1 MTLSRNR
8 QRSYSAEE
16 LEEHTGFD
24 RRTIAYYVQEGLLPR
39 VGRRGPRTRYP
50 ALVRDRLLFIQ
61 RVREAEEMGE
71 IEPLSLNDL
80 RQLFAKLSP
89 SIIFEVADQM
99 APVRLAV
106 AALAKT
112 VDEATAQRK
121 ASARHIAREQTWRA
135 MESAPEYESAYESA
149 KTQDT
154 QELLRATAAASTT
167 EAPRRMP
174 KPKDEDLDYEPEA
187 AASLHEEDKLLYAA
201 EALQAP
207 KATEKAAGENTVA
220 ELTRLL
226 SQLDYRAGQGSQ
238 HSPDDIESWSRVRI
252 TEDIELAVRGL
263 RAEDESLLADLA
275 KQIRRLIV
283 D

>member
-1 MTLSRNR
+1 MTLSGNR

-71 IEPLSLNDL
+71 IEPLSLSDL

-106 AALAKT
+106 ATLAK
-112 VDEATAQRK
+112 VADGPAARRS
-121 ASARHIAREQTWRA
+121 AAARHIAREQSWRA
-135 MESAPEYESAYESA
+135 MESTAEYDAGKMDEPA
-149 KTQDT
+149 QR
-154 QELLRATAAASTT
+154 LLSAAS
-167 EAPRRMP
+167 PRGP
-174 KPKDEDLDYEPEA
+174 GLDDGAVDYEPDDPIDEE
-187 AASLHEEDKLLYAA
+187 ASLLREARGPEEDTSRELIELLGELDRQARQGGVESP
-201 EALQAP
+201 EA
-207 KATEKAAGENTVA
+207 V
-220 ELTRLL
+220 
-226 SQLDYRAGQGSQ
+226 
-238 HSPDDIESWSRVRI
+238 ESWSRVKI
-252 TEDIELAVRGL
+252 TPEIELSARGL
-263 RAEDESLLADLA
+263 RGKGESLLNEVA
-275 KQIRRLIV
+275 KRIRRLIK
-283 D
+283 

>member
-1 MTLSRNR
+1 MTLSGNR

-71 IEPLSLNDL
+71 IEPLSLSDL

-106 AALAKT
+106 ATLAK
-112 VDEATAQRK
+112 VADGPAARRS
-121 ASARHIAREQTWRA
+121 AAARHIAREQSWRA
-135 MESAPEYESAYESA
+135 MESTAEYDAGKADEPAPRPLLAASPRSPEPDYEALHYAPDDQFDNEASLLRKPRGTGEEEPSRELI
-149 KTQDT
+149 
-154 QELLRATAAASTT
+154 ELLG
-167 EAPRRMP
+167 E
-174 KPKDEDLDYEPEA
+174 LDRQARQGGVESPEA
-187 AASLHEEDKLLYAA
+187 
-201 EALQAP
+201 
-207 KATEKAAGENTVA
+207 V
-220 ELTRLL
+220 
-226 SQLDYRAGQGSQ
+226 
-238 HSPDDIESWSRVRI
+238 ESWSRVKI
-252 TEDIELAVRGL
+252 TPEIELSARGL
-263 RAEDESLLADLA
+263 RGKGESLLNEVA
-275 KQIRRLIV
+275 KRIRRLIK
-283 D
+283 

>member
-99 APVRLAV
+99 APVRFAV
-106 AALAKT
+106 AALSKT
-112 VDEATAQRK
+112 LDEATVQRK
-121 ASARHIAREQTWRA
+121 AAARHIAREQTWRA
-135 MESAPEYESAYESA
+135 MESAAEYESAYESA
-149 KTQDT
+149 KS
-154 QELLRATAAASTT
+154 QEPLRASAAAPTT

-187 AASLHEEDKLLYAA
+187 AASILKEDILLYAPEAPRAA
-201 EALQAP
+201 E
-207 KATEKAAGENTVA
+207 ENTVA

-226 SQLDYRAGQGSQ
+226 SQLDYRAGQGSR
-238 HSPDDIESWSRVRI
+238 HSPEDIESWSRVRI
-252 TEDIELAVRGL
+252 TQDIELAVRGL
-263 RAEDESLLADLA
+263 RDEDESLLADLA
-275 KQIRRLIV
+275 EQIRRLIV

>member
-1 MTLSRNR
+1 MTSSKNR
-8 QRSYSAEE
+8 LRSYSAEE

-149 KTQDT
+149 KSQDP
-154 QELLRATAAASTT
+154 LRASAAAATT
-167 EAPRRMP
+167 EAPRRRP
-174 KPKDEDLDYEPEA
+174 KPEDEDLDYEPEA
-187 AASLHEEDKLLYAA
+187 AASLHEEDKLLYSA

-207 KATEKAAGENTVA
+207 KATEKAAGEKTVA

-226 SQLDYRAGQGSQ
+226 SQLDYRAGQGSR
-238 HSPDDIESWSRVRI
+238 HSPEDIESWSRVRI
-252 TEDIELAVRGL
+252 TQDIELAVRGL

-275 KQIRRLIV
+275 EQIRRLIV